1 MEVIGEAIA
10 AYFGLILIL
19 WWFGATRMAEFF
31 LKGPFKIISAFTK
44 SLFGKDSFKDNYQ
57 DAPIVMPSSFKIRV
71 KHEKTDK
78 DDGLIVWKA
87 EATGPFP
94 IPCTGNYASCV
105 SIIDVTD
112 KKNPSPVLYLL
123 ERDTEQGSTV
133 FQQYLELGSLKVN
146 YGWTKWIQ
154 IGHIIPSMLIPPK
167 SGKRKL
173 TCIVR
178 FLNADVTPRIEY
190 GFCDERNQPVLWR
203 GEITKTFFF
212 EEKGYEEKNESRNK
226 VRETTLKLAV
236 CVASVDGA
244 ITTEEGMM
252 IKKWAT
258 NVISI
263 LGEDKQKELKEKY
276 NSILKNAFQSTEK
289 NELILSDLTTEMN
302 DGASTQD
309 KYEAIELCFDVM
321 AADGV
326 VDAKELAIIKSV
338 AEQLELDY
346 EEVERIRDLK
356 LVGLEVDSGAECNLE
371 DMLGI
376 DPDWP
381 KSKICDY
388 LLEEFRKWNS
398 RVANLPDGQERDSAQ
413 RRLDLIADARKKYC

>member
-1 MEVIGEAIA
+1 MEAFLIGL
-10 AYFGLILIL
+10 FNFWFVTILIL
-19 WWFGATRMAEFF
+19 WFLGLGDAAEYF
-31 LKGPFKIISAFTK
+31 LKLPFKFISAFGK
-44 SLFGKDSFKDNYQ
+44 SLFGKGSFKDNYQ
-57 DAPIVMPSSFKIRV
+57 DAPVIMPSSFKIRV
-71 KHEKTDK
+71 THEKTNK
-78 DDGLIVWKA
+78 NDGLIVWKV

-94 IPCTGNYASCV
+94 IPGNGNYASCV

-112 KKNPSPVLYLL
+112 KKDPSPVLSLL
-123 ERDTEQGSTV
+123 ERDAELGSTV

-146 YGWTKWIQ
+146 YGWTKWVQ

-173 TCIVR
+173 ACIIR
-178 FLNADVTPRIEY
+178 LLPDGIRNHIKY
-190 GFCDERNQPVLWR
+190 GFCDDQFVVWR
-203 GEITKTFFF
+203 EQITKTFFF
-212 EEKGYEEKNESRNK
+212 KEKGYEEKNESRNK

-244 ITTEEGMM
+244 IQDEEGMI

-263 LGEDKQKELKEKY
+263 LGENKQKELKERY
-276 NSILKNAFQSTEK
+276 NSILKNAFQSAGM
-289 NELILSDLTTEMN
+289 NELILSDLIIEMN
-302 DGASTQD
+302 NGATTQD

-326 VDAKELAIIKSV
+326 ADAKELAIIKSL

-346 EEVERIRDLK
+346 EEVKGIRDRK
-356 LVGLEVDSGAECNLE
+356 LVGLELDSGSECNLE

-398 RVANLPDGQERDSAQ
+398 RVTNLPDGQERDSAQ